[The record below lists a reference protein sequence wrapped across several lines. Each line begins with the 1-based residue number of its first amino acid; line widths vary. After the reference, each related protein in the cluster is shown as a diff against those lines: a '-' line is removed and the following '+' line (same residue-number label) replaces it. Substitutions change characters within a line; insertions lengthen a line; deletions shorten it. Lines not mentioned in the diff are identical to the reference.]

1 MIEDYKEAIIA
12 ASQLRQSF
20 PNFRLPYYT
29 LIAVLG
35 QMGNVDE
42 AHAVMNDALA
52 RFGEAFHIQMLPLN
66 EVHEIRADDREH
78 LIDGF
83 RKARLA

>member
-1 MIEDYKEAIIA
+1 
-12 ASQLRQSF
+12 
-20 PNFRLPYYT
+20 
-29 LIAVLG
+29 
-35 QMGNVDE
+35 MGNVDE

-52 RFGEAFHIQMLPLN
+52 RFGKAFRIQMLPLN
-66 EVHEIRADDREH
+66 EVHEIRADDFEH

>member
-1 MIEDYKEAIIA
+1 LIEDYKEAIIA

-29 LIAVLG
+29 LIAALG

-52 RFGEAFHIQMLPLN
+52 RFGKAFRMLPLN
-66 EVHEIRADDREH
+66 EVHEIRADDFEH